1 MAEKQLGL
9 EDYAEAKAKAKA
21 AAYDSKIFRGI
32 DNFNRTN
39 NIVLRPNNYDHE
51 WHIEACTF
59 YFGEADRIQRAIEA
73 KKTRTQDIEKHTN
86 FVVLRP
92 NTYNYGWH
100 IEACTFYFVGAASIR
115 RAVEAK
121 GGEHA
126 FDEVRIV
133 QVKDLPGA
141 ELYDRYTVCGEGTK
155 IIQMGDYA

>member
-59 YFGEADRIQRAIEA
+59 YFVE
-73 KKTRTQDIEKHTN
+73 
-86 FVVLRP
+86 
-92 NTYNYGWH
+92 
-100 IEACTFYFVGAASIR
+100 AASIR